1 MEFLCRVHYA
11 VGSRRNITETI
22 CFLDVY
28 YGFGKIHKEQ
38 GDRCGY
44 NSGNGREPYDLS
56 IDVLYDSIRFG
67 SHVRGIGLV
76 WIQDEEV
83 GEGCDFCQELL
94 AGAAEFLPAGSR
106 LCGGLMNFFA
116 FQ

>member
-44 NSGNGREPYDLS
+44 NSSNGGDPYDLS
-56 IDVLYDSIRFG
+56 IDVLHDRIRFG
-67 SHVRGIGLV
+67 PHIRGIGLV
-76 WIQDEEV
+76 WTQGEEV
-83 GEGCDFCQELL
+83 GEGCGSCQELVVVGL
-94 AGAAEFLPAGSR
+94 RNFFLPGPSFV
-106 LCGGLMNFFA
+106 MD
-116 FQ
+116 